1 VLIDIPAVTLGV
13 ITTLQ
18 WYLAVHI
25 LAAVLWVG
33 TNFATQVYA
42 IRAQRSGD
50 SGYIGALLGDV
61 EWLGTRILIPTSLT
75 LVVFGFLL
83 KHEEHLGWPSW
94 LTFGLLVW
102 IASFVA
108 GAGFLG
114 PESGRIQKTIAEK
127 GIESEEAK
135 ARISRIFLV
144 SRVEL
149 VLLILAVLAMTL
161 KPGS

>member
-1 VLIDIPAVTLGV
+1 VSLGV

-33 TNFATQVYA
+33 TNFATQIYA
-42 IRAQRSGD
+42 VRAQRANDPGHLA
-50 SGYIGALLGDV
+50 ALLGDI

-75 LVVFGFLL
+75 LVAFGFLL
-83 KHEEHLGWPSW
+83 KHEEHLGWPFW
-94 LTFGLLVW
+94 LSFGLGVW
-102 IASFVA
+102 IFSFVA

-114 PESGRIQKTIAEK
+114 PETGRIKQIIEEK
-127 GIESEEAK
+127 GIESDEAQAK
-135 ARISRIFLV
+135 VSRIFLV
-144 SRVEL
+144 SRIEL

-161 KPGS
+161 KPGQ